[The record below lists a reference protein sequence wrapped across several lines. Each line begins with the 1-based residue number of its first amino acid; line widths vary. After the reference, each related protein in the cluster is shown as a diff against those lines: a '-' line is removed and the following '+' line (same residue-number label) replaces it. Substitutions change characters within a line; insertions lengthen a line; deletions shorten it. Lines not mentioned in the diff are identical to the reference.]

1 MNQALTLLAIGM
13 ITVFVILTL
22 VVLVGNLLIKV
33 VNRLTPDA
41 GIEISPEKL
50 AAITAAVEVVTDG
63 KGKVS
68 HIEKH

>member
-33 VNRLTPDA
+33 VNRLTPEDRA
-41 GIEISPEKL
+41 EISPRKL
-50 AAITAAVEVVTDG
+50 AAITAAVEVVTEG

-68 HIEKH
+68 RIEKH